1 MDAANLTGQPTPR
14 RRAAL
19 SRHRRKCAIC
29 AHSQRQAIEDA
40 FSRFESPACIAE
52 RFNLGDRRQVYRHA
66 QALGLFVRRNR
77 NLGASLGL
85 LLEKSDRL
93 IPTVTNF
100 LSAAE
105 KYAKIDENGETTR
118 RPKSTPIYWDARV

>member
-1 MDAANLTGQPTPR
+1 MHAANLTGQPRPK

-29 AHSQRQAIEDA
+29 AHSQREAIEDA
-40 FSRFESPACIAE
+40 FSRFESPATIAE

-77 NLGASLGL
+77 DLSSSLGL

-100 LSAAE
+100 LYAAE
-105 KYAKIDENGETTR
+105 KYAKIDQNGETIR
-118 RPKSTPIYWDARV
+118 RPKSTPIYWDACG

>member
-1 MDAANLTGQPTPR
+1 MDAANLAGQPRPN

-29 AHSQRQAIEDA
+29 AHSRRDAIEDA
-40 FSRFESPACIAE
+40 FCHFESPARIAE

-85 LLEKSDRL
+85 FLEKSDRL
-93 IPTVTNF
+93 IPTYTNF
-100 LSAAE
+100 LHSVE
-105 KYAKIDENGETTR
+105 RYAKIDENGETIR
-118 RPKSTPIYWDARV
+118 RPKSTPIYWDDCG

>member
-1 MDAANLTGQPTPR
+1 MDTANPTEQPRPK

-29 AHSQRQAIEDA
+29 VHPQRSTIEDA
-40 FSRFESPACIAE
+40 FSRFESPARISE

-77 NLGASLGL
+77 KLTSSLGL
-85 LLEKSDRL
+85 YLENSERL
-93 IPTVTNF
+93 VPTFANF
-100 LSAAE
+100 LQSVE
-105 KYAKIDENGETTR
+105 RYAKIDENGENIR
-118 RPKSTPIYWDARV
+118 RPKSTPIYWDACG